1 MDHKNPT
8 AVELVCKKHCA
19 FYKPG
24 TKEDMACQGLKAL
37 QSFIEAHPESIAHF
51 PSKENNPFRD
61 RYHHILHQAL
71 CQHCDFFVDG
81 CDFTD
86 PEHTGHPLPCG
97 GYIAADL
104 FLSGSSRVVDQ
115 MLKSLF
121 PGEGYVAL
129 DPSCT
134 LKHLETPYLYD
145 IRDDELYELDQGG
158 FEFLQECDG
167 THLLSALSVDKDF
180 LETCL
185 KEQLLV
191 IEPQKSEASP
201 PFQAGLPGKEEKHFC
216 IALLDP
222 ALPGGACGEHAGHR
236 RLLVR
241 QSPVPSLRY
250 LELQLTSRCNLTC
263 KHCYLGEPTKAALS
277 LSQVMSVLEELEQM
291 QGLRVLFSGGEPLLY
306 PHLKALNDAL
316 PRFALR
322 KVLLTN
328 GTLVREE
335 NFPAWCH
342 FDEIQFSLDGLKEG
356 HEALRGRGT
365 FEQTMAGIHA
375 AQDKGM
381 PISIA
386 TMVHRH
392 NLTEFETLARSIE
405 DLLVVEWSI
414 DVPCRTGRLSE
425 NTELWVTPEQGAPFL
440 KYSTGGSYHGAD
452 EPFACGYHLCTIT
465 AEGKILKCGFFDE
478 SPLGYLNEGLEVS
491 WKRAR
496 HLPLTE
502 LECASCPHLSDCKGG
517 CRFRAESP
525 LGKDPV
531 MCALY
536 ASQSTRLIKNR
547 FRQSEKGPG
556 PYPYFSKR

>member
-8 AVELVCKKHCA
+8 AVELVCKGHCPY
-19 FYKPG
+19 YKPG

-37 QSFIEAHPESIAHF
+37 QGFVEGHPKIVARF
-51 PSKENNPFRD
+51 PSNVTNPFKD
-61 RYHHILHQAL
+61 RYHHILHHAL

-86 PEHTGHPLPCG
+86 PEHTGRHLPCG

-104 FLSGSSRVVDQ
+104 LLSESSRAGDQ
-115 MLKSLF
+115 LLKSLF
-121 PGEGYVAL
+121 PREGYVSL
-129 DPSCT
+129 DRNCT

-145 IRDDELYELDQGG
+145 IKDDELYELDQGG
-158 FEFLQECDG
+158 FEFLKKCDG
-167 THLLSALSVDKDF
+167 AHPLSALSVDKDF

-191 IEPQKSEASP
+191 IEPQKSL
-201 PFQAGLPGKEEKHFC
+201 QH
-216 IALLDP
+216 ILL
-222 ALPGGACGEHAGHR
+222 
-236 RLLVR
+236 R
-241 QSPVPSLRY
+241 QSPIPSLRY

-263 KHCYLGEPTKAALS
+263 KHCYLGKPTKAALS
-277 LSQVMSVLEELEQM
+277 LSQVMSVLEEFERM

-306 PHLKALNDAL
+306 PHLEALNKAL

-328 GTLVREE
+328 GTLIREG

-356 HEALRGRGT
+356 HEALRGKGT
-365 FEQTMAGIHA
+365 FEQTMAGIQVA
-375 AQDKGM
+375 RDKGI

-386 TMVHRH
+386 TMVHPY
-392 NLTEFETLARSIE
+392 NLKEFDALARWIE
-405 DLLVVEWSI
+405 DLRVVEWSI
-414 DVPCRTGRLSE
+414 DVPCATGRLAE
-425 NTELWVTPEQGAPFL
+425 NTGLLVTPEQGATYL
-440 KYSTGGSYHGAD
+440 KYATGGSYHGAD

-478 SPLGYLNEGLEVS
+478 SPLGHLDEGLEVS

-496 HLPLTE
+496 HLPLSE
-502 LECASCPHLSDCKGG
+502 LECISCPYLSDCKGG

-536 ASQSTRLIKNR
+536 GSQSTR
-547 FRQSEKGPG
+547 
-556 PYPYFSKR
+556 